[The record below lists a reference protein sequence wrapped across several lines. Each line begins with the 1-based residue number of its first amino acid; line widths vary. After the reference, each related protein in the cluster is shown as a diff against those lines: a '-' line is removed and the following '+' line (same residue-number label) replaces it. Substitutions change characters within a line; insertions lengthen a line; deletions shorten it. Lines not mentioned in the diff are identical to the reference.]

1 MPKLDLKKELKNLY
15 TAKADA
21 PVLIKVPKMNYLA
34 IDGKGDPNTSQEF
47 KDAVETLYPVAY
59 KLKFTCKKEL
69 NKDYTVMP
77 LEGLWW
83 MEDMTKFTV
92 NNKKDWLWTMLIMQ
106 PDFITKEMYQKALIE
121 VKSKKQLVAIN
132 KIKFITLN
140 EGSSAQ
146 ILHIG
151 PFSAEKPTIKKLHT
165 FIKEKGH
172 GFNDNK
178 QKHHEIYLSDMRK
191 TAPEKLK
198 TILRQPV
205 V

>member
-1 MPKLDLKKELKNLY
+1 MPKLDLKKELINLY
-15 TAKADA
+15 SAKVND

-34 IDGKGDPNTSQEF
+34 IDGKGDPNTSKEF

-59 KLKFTCKKEL
+59 KIKFTCKKEL
-69 NKDYTVMP
+69 SKDYTVMP

-83 MEDMTKFTV
+83 MEDMTKFSV
-92 NNKKDWLWTMLIMQ
+92 ENKKDWLWTMIIMQ
-106 PDFITKEMYQKALIE
+106 PDFVTKEMFKKAVVE
-121 VKSKKQLVAIN
+121 VKSKKQLVSID
-132 KIKFITLN
+132 KIKFITIN
-140 EGSSAQ
+140 EGLSGQ
-146 ILHIG
+146 IMHLG
-151 PFSAEKPTIKKLHT
+151 PFSKEKPTIEKLHN

-172 GFNDNK
+172 TFNGNK

-205 V
+205 I